1 MTSLPGTYVTNI
13 EIKTKSI
20 EKADKHSTDNKY
32 IWQEYI
38 FMFWITN
45 KNEIRDN
52 VFIYLL
58 YELSWKWLPPFQY
71 SNNIL
76 FWPSS

>member
-32 IWQEYI
+32 IWPKIYI
-38 FMFWITN
+38 HASN
-45 KNEIRDN
+45 
-52 VFIYLL
+52 
-58 YELSWKWLPPFQY
+58 YEWKWNKGQCLYNFL
-71 SNNIL
+71 IITMFVL
-76 FWPSS
+76 WI